1 MLSDGTIKTTSWCS
15 CSGGLYQPNGALLGV
30 LGTDISGE
38 FMSKMV
44 LKATEI
50 VTDGVTKYGKASSN
64 TLRFAC

>member
-1 MLSDGTIKTTSWCS
+1 MLSDGTIKTTSWVS